1 MKNYS
6 EMSDAEIA
14 QKVFFWVNGE
24 LCPKGGIAGFFNGAL
39 LYTSS
44 GGVRKQFDPCNNPSD
59 AWQTIYDNKITLI
72 ACLDGWIACPYGSVI
87 DGDTTESQSIM
98 YVNSWNKATCFAD
111 SNPLRAAMIVFL
123 MMQDAKNG

>member
-6 EMSDAEIA
+6 EMSDFEINCEIA
-14 QKVFFWVNGE
+14 KVMGYTAKGFIHDLHSGSWNPCVN
-24 LCPKGGIAGFFNGAL
+24 A
-39 LYTSS
+39 
-44 GGVRKQFDPCNNPSD
+44 SD

-123 MMQDAKNG
+123 MTQESKS